1 MKHQAG
7 RRSSADRGAVAIEF
21 ALVLPLLVILVF
33 GIIDFGRLFNA
44 QETLTQAAREGA
56 RLAALNDPNTCSRTA
71 AAATGLGL
79 SCPSSA
85 VQITNCPSGAV
96 QTTDA
101 QVTLSYTFQFSGPL
115 ASLLGSPTMQLTGKG
130 VMPCQG

>member
-1 MKHQAG
+1 MKHRTRQADL
-7 RRSSADRGAVAIEF
+7 AERGAVAVEF
-21 ALVLPLLVILVF
+21 ALVLPVLVILLF
-33 GIIDFGRLFNA
+33 GILDFGRLLNA

-56 RLAALNDPNTCSRTA
+56 RLAALNDPQTCTRTA

-85 VQITNCPSGAV
+85 VQITPCPSGAI
-96 QTTDA
+96 QTSDA
-101 QVTLSYTFQFSGPL
+101 QVTLSYTFTFSGPL
-115 ASLLGSPTMQLTGKG
+115 ASVLGSPSMQLTGKG

>member
-1 MKHQAG
+1 MEHKAA
-7 RRSSADRGAVAIEF
+7 RRLKADRGAVAVEF
-21 ALVLPLLVILVF
+21 ALLLPVLVILVF
-33 GIIDFGRLFNA
+33 GIMDFGQLFNA

-56 RLAALNDPNTCSRTA
+56 RLAALNDPNTCSRTT

-85 VQITNCPSGAV
+85 VQITNCPAGAS
-96 QTTDA
+96 QTSDA
-101 QVTLSYTFQFSGPL
+101 QVTLSYTFTFSDPL
-115 ASLLGSPTMQLTGKG
+115 ASLLGSPTMKLTGKG